1 MQKELINS
9 IINYINCYPLRDSY
23 KDELL
28 NAINDYKNIPHTLL
42 FFGKLFTDE
51 RIKIVDTIFK
61 LLFTGLR
68 AIESLEEKST
78 SNEYKWVA
86 IRQLE
91 KDKRNINQYINTLND
106 SLSIHSCTN
115 DTISIK
121 RSKIA
126 LEVFKSFGKNPQS
139 AIEKLALA
147 RFHRRCFESN
157 DEFLSSWSKD
167 IDHET
172 IESSLDMHSA
182 KYDLFKHFPEVA
194 SLIED
199 LDDLEYLGSL
209 SNFFW
214 GYRMTPQMI
223 IKSMAIKLY
232 NYPFWIFWDERDSLN
247 KSSLKKCIL
256 DLLNHFSSKSNINFN
271 VSEIENF
278 YVKTYFYASPILAIS
293 RKNGKGQYTNLF
305 NPEAYYS
312 SIKDNPE
319 KFRSSQSILQSMFLT
334 N

>member
-1 MQKELINS
+1 MNELIKDL
-9 IINYINCYPLRDSY
+9 ITYLNCYPLRESY
-23 KDELL
+23 KEDLIKT
-28 NAINDYKNIPHTLL
+28 INDYRDIPDTLL

-61 LLFTGLR
+61 VLFTGLR
-68 AIESLEEKST
+68 AIESLEEKSK

-91 KDKRNINQYINTLND
+91 KDKRNISQYINTLND
-106 SLSIHSCTN
+106 SLSIHACTN
-115 DTISIK
+115 DTISVK

-126 LEVFKSFGKNPQS
+126 LEVFKLFGKNPQLT
-139 AIEKLALA
+139 IEKLALA
-147 RFHRRCFESN
+147 RFHRRCFESS
-157 DEFLSSWSKD
+157 DEFLSNWTKN
-167 IDHET
+167 IDHEI

-194 SLIED
+194 NLIED

-209 SNFFW
+209 SDFFW

-232 NYPFWIFWDERDSLN
+232 NYPFWIFWDERYSLN
-247 KSSLKKCIL
+247 KSSLRRSIL
-256 DLLNHFSSKSNINFN
+256 NLLNHFSSKSNINFN
-271 VSEIENF
+271 ISEIENF
-278 YVKTYFYASPILAIS
+278 YVKTYFDASPILAIS
-293 RKNGKGQYTNLF
+293 RKNDKSQYTNLF

-312 SIKDNPE
+312 SIKDDPV